1 MRCPYCGSEKT
12 RVVDTRSSG
21 EIIRRRRKCLS
32 CGRKFTTIERVAS
45 QIWVVKRDGR
55 REPFDRQK
63 LLRGLQI
70 ACAKRPV
77 PAEALEKMAEQIE
90 DEILSMGKA
99 EVSSQTIG
107 NKALE
112 KLKKLD
118 QVAYIRFTTVYLNIP
133 DLKAIQEEI
142 DRLLNSSN

>member
-21 EIIRRRRKCLS
+21 DVIRRRRKCLS

-45 QIWVVKRDGR
+45 QVWVVKRDGR

-70 ACAKRPV
+70 ACTKRPV
-77 PAEALEKMAEQIE
+77 PAEALEKLAEQVE
-90 DEILSMGKA
+90 DKVISMGKA

-107 NKALE
+107 NLVLE
-112 KLKKLD
+112 RLKKLD
-118 QVAYIRFTTVYLNIP
+118 QVAYIRFTTVYLNIS
-133 DLKAIQEEI
+133 DLRAIQEEI
-142 DRLLNSSN
+142 NRLLNSND